1 MLLIITLNTIQ
12 IAIENPLTNP
22 NTTLAMILN
31 IVDYIMTGIFT
42 LEVIIKIIANG
53 LFFCGQR
60 SYLTNYL
67 NIMDLGVVIV
77 SVSISLRFLNLYRS
91 FPILLQAT

>member
-12 IAIENPLTNP
+12 IAIENPLSDP
-22 NTTLAMILN
+22 NTTLAVILN
-31 IVDYIMTGIFT
+31 YVDYLMTGIFT

-53 LFFCGQR
+53 LFFCGKR

-67 NIMDLGVVIV
+67 NFMDLGVVIV
-77 SVSISLRFLNLYRS
+77 SVSDSL
-91 FPILLQAT
+91 IIHLLV